1 MVNKTAEIVCRY
13 ALFCHFCILYN
24 IVLFRYFFEWRIFME
39 YKDID
44 KDVEGLIVRLSRRL
58 SAEDV
63 ERISDAY
70 QLAREAHKEQKRKSG
85 EPYIMHPV
93 AVAKIVAEELRLGAN
108 PIIAAFLHDVVEDT
122 SYTIEDIK
130 ERFGDDVAF
139 LVDVVTKKKKKS
151 SATSSSQIDNYK
163 QMLNSLHYDIRAL
176 LIKLSDRLH
185 NMRTL
190 SSMRPDKQMKIAGE
204 TDYFYAPLAHRLG
217 LYYIK
222 REMENL
228 SFRYRCPRDYAYI
241 DAGLAADF
249 KEREAGLRA
258 FMAEIERLLENN
270 DIFMARTEIYSR
282 GPYSAW
288 RKMHSTGCDFKH
300 VEGKYYIRIIYP
312 NTHDYSEKDMSLKIY
327 SILTDRFK
335 EKPGS
340 VANFIDS
347 PKENG
352 YQSYHVKLL
361 TPQGTWEEVHI
372 SSERMIRKSQFG
384 CIAESTETNIT
395 NWLEK
400 FKHVL
405 QEMATRGKEVEYM
418 DGVTSSFYND
428 DIIAYTPEG
437 RGVILPKGA
446 TALDFA
452 FEIHSEVGLH
462 AQYARING
470 LLSSVKTELERGD
483 VVLIGCDD
491 NIHPKRDWLDHVS
504 TFKAKSHISSY
515 LNKQRKLQY
524 VRCDSC
530 RPLPGDEV
538 IGFKNPDGSVSIHRR
553 DCKVAIRLASQR
565 GDDIVPVD
573 FEEDRDFLYPVRIDI
588 RAIDRYHLLVDL
600 IDCITNRLQL
610 SLTHIVTK
618 EKDEIVDCS
627 MEFQVHSSAEMQ
639 EAITGISQIN
649 GVDEVKQRIEY

>member
-1 MVNKTAEIVCRY
+1 
-13 ALFCHFCILYN
+13 
-24 IVLFRYFFEWRIFME
+24 ME
-39 YKDID
+39 YKEID
-44 KDVEGLIVRLSRRL
+44 KEVEELLARLSRRL
-58 SAEDV
+58 SASDI

-70 QLAREAHKEQKRKSG
+70 QLAREAHKEQRRKSG

-122 SYTIEDIK
+122 HYTIEDI
-130 ERFGDDVAF
+130 EARFGDDVAF
-139 LVDVVTKKKKKS
+139 LVDVVTKKKKKHT
-151 SATSSSQIDNYK
+151 AANYSSQIENYK

-228 SFRYRCPRDYAYI
+228 SFRYRCPRDYAYLEECLAK
-241 DAGLAADF
+241 DLKAREPGL
-249 KEREAGLRA
+249 KA
-258 FMAEIERLLENN
+258 FMFEIERLLENN

-282 GPYSAW
+282 GPHSAW

-312 NTHDYSEKDMSLKIY
+312 NTHEYSEKDMSLKIY

-405 QEMATRGKEVEYM
+405 QEMATRGKEIEYM

-428 DIIAYTPEG
+428 DIVAYTPDG
-437 RGVILPKGA
+437 KAIILPKGA
-446 TALDFA
+446 TAIDFA
-452 FEIHSEVGLH
+452 FEIHSEIGLH
-462 AQYARING
+462 AHYARING
-470 LLSSVKTELERGD
+470 QLSSLKAELQRGD
-483 VVLIGCDD
+483 VVEICCNDD
-491 NIHPKRDWLDHVS
+491 VYPKWDWLDYVS
-504 TFKAKSHISSY
+504 TFKAKSHINSY
-515 LNKQRKLQY
+515 LNKLRKLPY
-524 VRCDSC
+524 DRCEHC
-530 RPLPGDEV
+530 HPLPGDEV
-538 IGFKNPDGSVSIHRR
+538 IGFKNPDGTISIHRR

-565 GDDIVPVD
+565 GDDIVAVN

-588 RAIDRYHLLVDL
+588 VAIDRYHLLVDL
-600 IDCITNRLQL
+600 VDCITNKLQL
-610 SLTHIVTK
+610 SLTHIQT
-618 EKDEIVDCS
+618 ECKDVIGSCS
-627 MEFQVHSSAEMQ
+627 MEFQVHSAQELQ
-639 EAITGISQIN
+639 EAINSISQIE
-649 GVDEVKQRIEY
+649 GVEEVKQSIE

>member
-1 MVNKTAEIVCRY
+1 
-13 ALFCHFCILYN
+13 
-24 IVLFRYFFEWRIFME
+24 ME
-39 YKDID
+39 YKVID
-44 KDVEGLIVRLSRRL
+44 NEVEELLARLSRRL
-58 SAEDV
+58 SANDI

-70 QLAREAHKEQKRKSG
+70 LLAREAHKEQRRKSG

-122 SYTIEDIK
+122 HYTIEDI
-130 ERFGDDVAF
+130 EARFGDDVAF
-139 LVDVVTKKKKKS
+139 LVNVVTKKKKKS
-151 SATSSSQIDNYK
+151 TAANYSSQIENYK

-190 SSMRPDKQMKIAGE
+190 NSMRPDKQMKIAGE

-241 DAGLAADF
+241 EDSLAKDLKAREPGL
-249 KEREAGLRA
+249 KA
-258 FMAEIERLLENN
+258 FMFEIERLLENN

-288 RKMHSTGCDFKH
+288 RKMHSSGCDFKH

-312 NTHDYSEKDMSLKIY
+312 NTHEYSEKDMSLKIY

-340 VANFIDS
+340 VSNFIDS

-405 QEMATRGKEVEYM
+405 QEMATRGKEIEYM

-428 DIIAYTPEG
+428 DIVAYTPEG
-437 RGVILPKGA
+437 KAIILPKGA
-446 TALDFA
+446 TAIDFA
-452 FEIHSEVGLH
+452 FEIHSEIGLH
-462 AQYARING
+462 AHYARING
-470 LLSSVKTELERGD
+470 QLSSLKTELQRGD
-483 VVLIGCDD
+483 VVEICCNDD
-491 NIHPKRDWLDHVS
+491 VYPRWDWLDFVS
-504 TFKAKSHISSY
+504 TFKAKSHINSY
-515 LNKQRKLQY
+515 LNKLRKLPY
-524 VRCDSC
+524 VRCEHC
-530 RPLPGDEV
+530 HPLPGDEV
-538 IGFKNPDGSVSIHRR
+538 IGFKNPDGTTSIHRR

-565 GDDIVPVD
+565 GDDIVAVN

-588 RAIDRYHLLVDL
+588 VAIDRYHLLVDL
-600 IDCITNRLQL
+600 VDCITNKLQL
-610 SLTHIVTK
+610 SLTHIQT
-618 EKDEIVDCS
+618 ECKDVIGSCS
-627 MEFQVHSSAEMQ
+627 MEFQVHSAQELQ
-639 EAITGISQIN
+639 EAINSISQIE
-649 GVDEVKQRIEY
+649 GVEEVKQSIE

>member
-1 MVNKTAEIVCRY
+1 MQIVEVIRIKTMECKEID
-13 ALFCHFCILYN
+13 L
-24 IVLFRYFFEWRIFME
+24 E
-39 YKDID
+39 
-44 KDVEGLIVRLSRRL
+44 VEQLLARLARRL
-58 SAEDV
+58 SADDIT
-63 ERISDAY
+63 RINDAY
-70 QLAREAHKEQKRKSG
+70 LLAREAHKEQRRKSG

-122 SYTIEDIK
+122 PYTVEDIAA
-130 ERFGDDVAF
+130 RFGDDVAF
-139 LVDVVTKKKKKS
+139 LVDVVTKKKKKNTAS
-151 SATSSSQIDNYK
+151 QSSQIDNYK

-228 SFRYRCPRDYAYI
+228 SFRYRCPRDYAMI
-241 DAGLAADF
+241 EAALDNEL
-249 KEREAGLRA
+249 KEREKALKS
-258 FMAEIERLLENN
+258 FTFEIERLLENN
-270 DIFMARTEIYSR
+270 DILMARTEVFSR

-288 RKMHSTGCDFKH
+288 RKMHARGCDFNH
-300 VEGKYYIRIIYP
+300 VDGKYYIRIIYP

-340 VANFIDS
+340 VVNYIDS

-400 FKHVL
+400 FKLVL

-428 DIIAYTPEG
+428 DIIAYTPDG
-437 RGVILPKGA
+437 KGILLPKGA

-452 FEIHSEVGLH
+452 FEIHSELGLH

-470 LLSSVKTELERGD
+470 QLKSVKTELDNGD
-483 VVLIGCDD
+483 VVMIGSNPDVT
-491 NIHPKRDWLDHVS
+491 PKRDWLEAIS
-504 TFKAKSHISSY
+504 TFKAKSHINSF
-515 LNKQRKLQY
+515 LNKQRKIDF
-524 VRCDSC
+524 VRCEQC
-530 RPLPGDEV
+530 HPLPGDEV
-538 IGFKNPDGSVSIHRR
+538 IGFKEPDGTITMHRR
-553 DCKVAIRLASQR
+553 DCKAAIRLASQR
-565 GDDIVPVD
+565 GDDIVAVN
-573 FEEDRDFLYPVRIDI
+573 FEEDKEFLYPVRVDVV
-588 RAIDRYHLLVDL
+588 AVDRYHLLVDL
-600 IDCITNRLQL
+600 VDCITNRLQL
-610 SLTHIVTK
+610 SLTNIISKTD
-618 EKDEIVDCS
+618 DEIVRCTL
-627 MEFQVHSSAEMQ
+627 EFRVHSSVELQ
-639 EAITGISQIN
+639 EVLDHISQID
-649 GVDEVKQRIEY
+649 GVDEVQQSIE

>member
-1 MVNKTAEIVCRY
+1 
-13 ALFCHFCILYN
+13 
-24 IVLFRYFFEWRIFME
+24 ME
-39 YKDID
+39 YKKID
-44 KDVEGLIVRLSRRL
+44 LEVAELLGRLARRL
-58 SAEDV
+58 SSEDI
-63 ERISDAY
+63 ERINNAY
-70 QLAREAHKEQKRKSG
+70 LLAREAHMEQRRKSG

-122 SYTIEDIK
+122 PYTVEDIA

-139 LVDVVTKKKKKS
+139 LVNVVTKKKKKS
-151 SATSSSQIDNYK
+151 TAAYSSQIDNYK

-228 SFRYRCPRDYAYI
+228 SFRYRCPRDYAFI
-241 DAGLAADF
+241 ESELNKDL
-249 KEREAGLRA
+249 KEREKGLKS
-258 FMAEIERLLENN
+258 FMFEIERLLENN
-270 DIFMARTEIYSR
+270 DILMARTEIYSR

-288 RKMHSTGCDFKH
+288 RKMHARGCDFNH

-340 VANFIDS
+340 VVNFIDS

-428 DIIAYTPEG
+428 DISVYTPEG
-437 RGVILPKGA
+437 KEIILPKGA

-452 FEIHSEVGLH
+452 FEIHSELGIH

-470 LLSSVKTELERGD
+470 QLASMKTELERGD
-483 VVLIGCDD
+483 VVQIVSNTG
-491 NIHPKRDWLDHVS
+491 IQPKSDWLLHVS
-504 TFKAKSHISSY
+504 TFKAKSHINSF
-515 LNKQRKLQY
+515 LNKQKRIEY
-524 VRCDSC
+524 VRCEQC

-538 IGFKNPDGSVSIHRR
+538 IGFKEPDGTIAIHRR
-553 DCKVAIRLASQR
+553 DCKAAIRLASQR
-565 GDDIVPVD
+565 GDDIVAVNFD
-573 FEEDRDFLYPVRIDI
+573 EDKDFLYPVRIDI
-588 RAIDRYHLLVDL
+588 VAVDRYHLLVDL
-600 IDCITNRLQL
+600 VDCITNKLQL
-610 SLTHIVTK
+610 SLTDINSTTN
-618 EKDEIVDCS
+618 DEIVNCTLV
-627 MEFQVHSSAEMQ
+627 FRVHSSNELQAV
-639 EAITGISQIN
+639 INNISQIE
-649 GVDEVKQRIEY
+649 GVEEVQQSIE

>member
-1 MVNKTAEIVCRY
+1 
-13 ALFCHFCILYN
+13 
-24 IVLFRYFFEWRIFME
+24 ME
-39 YKDID
+39 YEVID
-44 KDVEGLIVRLSRRL
+44 NEVRELLTHLSRRL
-58 SAEDV
+58 SADDV
-63 ERISDAY
+63 ERIEQAY
-70 QLAREAHKEQKRKSG
+70 LLAREAHKEQRRKSG

-93 AVAKIVAEELRLGAN
+93 AVAKIVANELRLGAN

-122 SYTIEDIK
+122 PYTIEDIR

-151 SATSSSQIDNYK
+151 TAAHSSQIDNYK

-190 SSMRPDKQMKIAGE
+190 NSMRPDKQMKIAGE

-241 DAGLAADF
+241 DEQLTKDL
-249 KEREAGLRA
+249 KEREPGLRA
-258 FMAEIERLLENN
+258 FMFEIERLLENN
-270 DIFMARTEIYSR
+270 DIFMARTEVYSR

-288 RKMHSTGCDFKH
+288 RKMHTKGCDFKH
-300 VEGKYYIRIIYP
+300 VDGKYYIRIIYP

-340 VANFIDS
+340 VSNFIDS

-384 CIAESTETNIT
+384 CIADSTETNIT

-405 QEMATRGKEVEYM
+405 KEMATRGKEVEYM

-437 RGVILPKGA
+437 KGIILPKGA

-452 FEIHSEVGLH
+452 FEIHSDLGLH

-470 LLSSVKTELERGD
+470 QLSSVKTELERGD
-483 VVLIGCDD
+483 VVEIGSLET
-491 NIHPKRDWLDHVS
+491 IVPKHDWLDSVS
-504 TFKAKSHISSY
+504 TFKAKSHINSF
-515 LNKQRKLQY
+515 LNKQRRLQY
-524 VRCDSC
+524 QRCECC

-538 IGFKNPDGSVSIHRR
+538 IGFKDADGAITVHRR

-565 GDDIVPVD
+565 GDDIVAVN
-573 FEEDRDFLYPVRIDI
+573 FEEDNSFLYPVKIDI
-588 RAIDRYHLLVDL
+588 VAIDRYHLLVDL
-600 IDCITNRLQL
+600 IDCITNKLGL
-610 SLTHIVTK
+610 SLTKIHT
-618 EKDEIVDCS
+618 ESNDEIVSCS
-627 MEFQVHSSAEMQ
+627 MEFEVHSAAELQ
-639 EAITGISQIN
+639 DAIRNISGID
-649 GVDEVKQRIEY
+649 GVDEVKQSIEY

>member
-1 MVNKTAEIVCRY
+1 
-13 ALFCHFCILYN
+13 
-24 IVLFRYFFEWRIFME
+24 ME
-39 YKDID
+39 YQEID
-44 KDVEGLIVRLSRRL
+44 KEVSELLTRLSRRL

-63 ERISDAY
+63 CRIEDAY
-70 QLAREAHKEQKRKSG
+70 HLAREAHKEQRRKSG

-93 AVAKIVAEELRLGAN
+93 AVARIVAEELRLGAN

-122 SYTIEDIK
+122 PYTIEDIR

-151 SATSSSQIDNYK
+151 TPYSSSQIDNYK

-241 DAGLAADF
+241 EEQLAKDL
-249 KEREAGLRA
+249 KERESGLKS
-258 FMAEIERLLENN
+258 FMFEIERLLENN
-270 DIFMARTEIYSR
+270 EIFMARTEVYSR

-288 RKMHSTGCDFKH
+288 RKMHQSGCDFKH
-300 VEGKYYIRIIYP
+300 VDGKYYIRIIYP
-312 NTHDYSEKDMSLKIY
+312 NTHEYSEKDMSLKIY

-400 FKHVL
+400 FKYVL

-428 DIIAYTPEG
+428 DIVAYTPQG
-437 RGVILPKGA
+437 KGIILPKGA

-452 FEIHSEVGLH
+452 FEIHSDLGLH
-462 AQYARING
+462 AHYARING
-470 LLSSVKTELERGD
+470 QLSSIKTDLERGD
-483 VVLIGCDD
+483 VVQIGS
-491 NIHPKRDWLDHVS
+491 NEQVTPRHDWLDAVS
-504 TFKAKSHISSY
+504 TFKAKSHINNF
-515 LNKQRKLQY
+515 LNKQRKLQFD
-524 VRCDSC
+524 RCEHC

-538 IGFKNPDGSVSIHRR
+538 IGFKNHDGSISIHRR
-553 DCKVAIRLASQR
+553 DCKVAIRLASQH
-565 GDDIVPVD
+565 GDDIVPVNFD
-573 FEEDRDFLYPVRIDI
+573 EDREFQYPVKIDI
-588 RAIDRYHLLVDL
+588 VVIDRNHLLVDL
-600 IDCITNRLQL
+600 IDCITNKLQL
-610 SLTHIVTK
+610 SLTHISTSSH
-618 EKDEIVDCS
+618 DAIGYCT
-627 MEFQVHSSAEMQ
+627 MEFLVHSSSELQ
-639 EAITGISQIN
+639 EVITSISQID
-649 GVDEVKQRIEY
+649 GVDEVKQCIEY

>member
-1 MVNKTAEIVCRY
+1 
-13 ALFCHFCILYN
+13 
-24 IVLFRYFFEWRIFME
+24 ME
-39 YKDID
+39 YQEID
-44 KDVEGLIVRLSRRL
+44 KEVSELLTRLSRRL

-63 ERISDAY
+63 SRIEDAY
-70 QLAREAHKEQKRKSG
+70 HLAREAHKEQRRKSG

-93 AVAKIVAEELRLGAN
+93 AVARIVAEELRLGAN

-122 SYTIEDIK
+122 PYTIEDIR

-151 SATSSSQIDNYK
+151 TPHSSSQIDNYK

-241 DAGLAADF
+241 DEQLTKDL
-249 KEREAGLRA
+249 KERESGLKS
-258 FMAEIERLLENN
+258 FMFEIERLLENN
-270 DIFMARTEIYSR
+270 EIFMARTEVYSR

-288 RKMHSTGCDFKH
+288 RKMHQSGCDFKH
-300 VEGKYYIRIIYP
+300 VDGKYYIRIIYP
-312 NTHDYSEKDMSLKIY
+312 NTHEYSEKDMSLKIY

-340 VANFIDS
+340 VAHFIDS

-400 FKHVL
+400 FKYVL

-428 DIIAYTPEG
+428 DIVAYTPKG
-437 RGVILPKGA
+437 KGVILPKGA

-452 FEIHSEVGLH
+452 FEIHSDLGLH
-462 AQYARING
+462 AHYARING
-470 LLSSVKTELERGD
+470 QLCSIKTELERGD
-483 VVLIGCDD
+483 VVQIGSSPQVT
-491 NIHPKRDWLDHVS
+491 PKPDWLDAVS
-504 TFKAKSHISSY
+504 TFKAKSHINNF
-515 LNKQRKLQY
+515 LNKQRKLQFE
-524 VRCDSC
+524 RCEHC

-538 IGFKNPDGSVSIHRR
+538 IGFKNHDGSISIHRR
-553 DCKVAIRLASQR
+553 DCKVAIRLASQH
-565 GDDIVPVD
+565 GDDIVAVNFD
-573 FEEDRDFLYPVRIDI
+573 EDREFLYPVKIDI
-588 RAIDRYHLLVDL
+588 VVIDRNHLLVDL
-600 IDCITNRLQL
+600 IDCITNKLQL
-610 SLTHIVTK
+610 SLTHISTRSH
-618 EKDEIVDCS
+618 DAIGYCT
-627 MEFQVHSSAEMQ
+627 MEFLVHSSSELQ
-639 EAITGISQIN
+639 EVITSISQID
-649 GVDEVKQRIEY
+649 GVDEVKQSIEY

>member
-1 MVNKTAEIVCRY
+1 
-13 ALFCHFCILYN
+13 
-24 IVLFRYFFEWRIFME
+24 ME
-39 YKDID
+39 YKVID
-44 KDVEGLIVRLSRRL
+44 NEVEELLARLSRRL
-58 SAEDV
+58 SANDI

-70 QLAREAHKEQKRKSG
+70 LLAREAHKEQRRKSG

-122 SYTIEDIK
+122 HYTIEDI
-130 ERFGDDVAF
+130 EARFGDDVAF
-139 LVDVVTKKKKKS
+139 LVNVVTKKKKKS
-151 SATSSSQIDNYK
+151 TAANYSSQIENYK

-190 SSMRPDKQMKIAGE
+190 NSMRPDKQMKIAGE

-241 DAGLAADF
+241 EDSLAKDLKAREPGL
-249 KEREAGLRA
+249 KA
-258 FMAEIERLLENN
+258 FMFEIERLLENN

-288 RKMHSTGCDFKH
+288 RKMHSSGCDFKH

-312 NTHDYSEKDMSLKIY
+312 NTHEYSEKDMSLKIY

-340 VANFIDS
+340 VSNFIDS

-405 QEMATRGKEVEYM
+405 QEMATRGKEIEYM

-428 DIIAYTPEG
+428 DIVAYTPEG
-437 RGVILPKGA
+437 KAIILPKGA
-446 TALDFA
+446 TAIDFA
-452 FEIHSEVGLH
+452 FEIHSEIGLH
-462 AQYARING
+462 AHYARING
-470 LLSSVKTELERGD
+470 QLSSLKTELQRGD
-483 VVLIGCDD
+483 VVEICCNDD
-491 NIHPKRDWLDHVS
+491 VYPRWDWLDFVS
-504 TFKAKSHISSY
+504 TFKAKSHINSY
-515 LNKQRKLQY
+515 LNKLRKLPY
-524 VRCDSC
+524 VRCEHC
-530 RPLPGDEV
+530 HPLPGDEV
-538 IGFKNPDGSVSIHRR
+538 IGFKNPDGTTSIHRR

-565 GDDIVPVD
+565 GDDIVAVN

-588 RAIDRYHLLVDL
+588 VAIDRYHLLVDL
-600 IDCITNRLQL
+600 VDCITNKLQL
-610 SLTHIVTK
+610 SLTHIQT
-618 EKDEIVDCS
+618 ECKDVIGSCS
-627 MEFQVHSSAEMQ
+627 MEFQVHSAQELQ
-639 EAITGISQIN
+639 EAINSISQID
-649 GVDEVKQRIEY
+649 GVEEVKQSIE

>member
-1 MVNKTAEIVCRY
+1 
-13 ALFCHFCILYN
+13 
-24 IVLFRYFFEWRIFME
+24 ME
-39 YKDID
+39 YKVID
-44 KDVEGLIVRLSRRL
+44 KEVEELLSRLSRRL
-58 SAEDV
+58 STTDI

-70 QLAREAHKEQKRKSG
+70 LLAREAHKEQRRKSG

-122 SYTIEDIK
+122 PYTIEDI
-130 ERFGDDVAF
+130 EARFGDDVAF
-139 LVDVVTKKKKKS
+139 LVNVVTKKKKKS
-151 SATSSSQIDNYK
+151 TAANYSSQIENYK

-190 SSMRPDKQMKIAGE
+190 NSMRPDKQMKIAGE

-241 DAGLAADF
+241 EESLAKDLKAREPGL
-249 KEREAGLRA
+249 KA
-258 FMAEIERLLENN
+258 FMFEIERLLENN

-312 NTHDYSEKDMSLKIY
+312 NTHEYSEKDMSLKIY

-340 VANFIDS
+340 VSNFIDS

-405 QEMATRGKEVEYM
+405 QEMATRGKEIEYM

-428 DIIAYTPEG
+428 DIVAYTPEG
-437 RGVILPKGA
+437 KAIILPKGA
-446 TALDFA
+446 TAIDFA
-452 FEIHSEVGLH
+452 FEIHSEIGLH
-462 AQYARING
+462 AHYARING
-470 LLSSVKTELERGD
+470 QLSSLKTELQRGD
-483 VVLIGCDD
+483 VVEICCNDD
-491 NIHPKRDWLDHVS
+491 VYPRWDWLDFVS
-504 TFKAKSHISSY
+504 TFKAKSHINSY
-515 LNKQRKLQY
+515 LNKLRKLPY
-524 VRCDSC
+524 VRCEHC
-530 RPLPGDEV
+530 HPLPGDEV
-538 IGFKNPDGSVSIHRR
+538 IGFKNPDGTISIHRR

-565 GDDIVPVD
+565 GDDIVAVN

-588 RAIDRYHLLVDL
+588 VAIDRYHLLVDL
-600 IDCITNRLQL
+600 VDCITNKLQL
-610 SLTHIVTK
+610 SLTHIQT
-618 EKDEIVDCS
+618 ECKDVIGSCS
-627 MEFQVHSSAEMQ
+627 MEFQVHSSQELQ
-639 EAITGISQIN
+639 EAINSISQID
-649 GVDEVKQRIEY
+649 GVEEVKQSIE

>member
-1 MVNKTAEIVCRY
+1 
-13 ALFCHFCILYN
+13 
-24 IVLFRYFFEWRIFME
+24 ME
-39 YKDID
+39 YQEID
-44 KDVEGLIVRLSRRL
+44 KEVSELLTRLSRRL

-63 ERISDAY
+63 SRIEDAY
-70 QLAREAHKEQKRKSG
+70 HLAREAHKEQRRKSG

-93 AVAKIVAEELRLGAN
+93 AVARIVAEELRLGAN

-122 SYTIEDIK
+122 PYTIEDIR

-151 SATSSSQIDNYK
+151 TPHSSSQIDNYK

-241 DAGLAADF
+241 DEQLTKDL
-249 KEREAGLRA
+249 KERESGLKS
-258 FMAEIERLLENN
+258 FMFEIERLLENN
-270 DIFMARTEIYSR
+270 EIFMARTEVYSR

-288 RKMHSTGCDFKH
+288 RKMHQSGCDFKH
-300 VEGKYYIRIIYP
+300 VDGKYYIRIIYP
-312 NTHDYSEKDMSLKIY
+312 NTHEYSEKDMSLKIY

-400 FKHVL
+400 FKYVL

-428 DIIAYTPEG
+428 DIVAYTPKG
-437 RGVILPKGA
+437 KGVILPKGA

-452 FEIHSEVGLH
+452 FEIHSDLGLH
-462 AQYARING
+462 AHYARING
-470 LLSSVKTELERGD
+470 QLCSIKTELERGD
-483 VVLIGCDD
+483 VVQIGSSPQVT
-491 NIHPKRDWLDHVS
+491 PKPDWLDAVS
-504 TFKAKSHISSY
+504 TFKAKSHINNF
-515 LNKQRKLQY
+515 LNKQRKLQFE
-524 VRCDSC
+524 RCEHC

-538 IGFKNPDGSVSIHRR
+538 IGFKNHDGSISIHRR
-553 DCKVAIRLASQR
+553 DCKVAIRLASQH
-565 GDDIVPVD
+565 GDDIVAVNFD
-573 FEEDRDFLYPVRIDI
+573 EDREFLYPVKIDI
-588 RAIDRYHLLVDL
+588 VVIDRNHLLVDL
-600 IDCITNRLQL
+600 IDCITNKLQL
-610 SLTHIVTK
+610 SLTHISTRSH
-618 EKDEIVDCS
+618 DAIGYCT
-627 MEFQVHSSAEMQ
+627 MEFLVHSSSELQ
-639 EAITGISQIN
+639 EVITSISQID
-649 GVDEVKQRIEY
+649 GVDEVKQSIEY

>member
-1 MVNKTAEIVCRY
+1 MTLTIFFSNSHLTADVRCKLPADSAINEKNMDV
-13 ALFCHFCILYN
+13 
-24 IVLFRYFFEWRIFME
+24 ES
-39 YKDID
+39 KKID
-44 KDVEGLIVRLSRRL
+44 EKVEGLLVRLSRRF
-58 SAEDV
+58 SAEDIK
-63 ERISDAY
+63 RISDAY
-70 QLAREAHKEQKRKSG
+70 YLAREAHKEQRRKSG

-93 AVAKIVAEELRLGAN
+93 AVAQIVAEELRLGAN

-122 SYTIEDIK
+122 PYTIEDIK

-139 LVDVVTKKKKKS
+139 LVNVVTKKKKKN
-151 SATSSSQIDNYK
+151 TSVKTSSQIDNYK
-163 QMLNSLHYDIRAL
+163 QMLDSLHYDIRAL

-241 DAGLAADF
+241 DEQLTIEQ
-249 KEREAGLRA
+249 KEREPGLKA
-258 FMAEIERLLENN
+258 FLFEIERLLENN
-270 DIFMARTEIYSR
+270 DIFMARTEVYSR

-288 RKMHSTGCDFKH
+288 RKMNSSGCDFKH

-340 VANFIDS
+340 VANYIDS

-384 CIAESTETNIT
+384 CIAESTETTIT

-428 DIIAYTPEG
+428 DIVAYTPEG
-437 RGVILPKGA
+437 KGIILPKGA

-452 FEIHSEVGLH
+452 FEIHSELGLH
-462 AQYARING
+462 AHYARING
-470 LLSSVKTELERGD
+470 LLSSIKTELESGD
-483 VVLIGCDD
+483 VVQIGS
-491 NIHPKRDWLDHVS
+491 NENVTPKSDWLEHVS
-504 TFKAKSHISSY
+504 TFKAKSHINSF

-524 VRCDSC
+524 DRCENC

-538 IGFKNPDGSVSIHRR
+538 IGFKNPDGSISIHRR

-565 GDDIVPVD
+565 GDDIVAVN
-573 FEEDRDFLYPVRIDI
+573 FEEDREFLYPVKIDI
-588 RAIDRYHLLVDL
+588 VVIDRNHLLIDL
-600 IDCITNRLQL
+600 IDCITNKLQL
-610 SLTHIVTK
+610 SLTRISTTSHDAIGYCT
-618 EKDEIVDCS
+618 
-627 MEFQVHSSAEMQ
+627 MEFLVHSSAELQ
-639 EAITGISQIN
+639 EVTTSISQID
-649 GVDEVKQRIEY
+649 GVEEVKQRVE

>member
-1 MVNKTAEIVCRY
+1 
-13 ALFCHFCILYN
+13 
-24 IVLFRYFFEWRIFME
+24 ME
-39 YKDID
+39 YQKID
-44 KDVEGLIVRLSRRL
+44 NEVENLLERLERRL
-58 SAEDV
+58 SAEDIK
-63 ERISDAY
+63 RIADAY
-70 QLAREAHKEQKRKSG
+70 SLAREAHMSQRRKSG

-122 SYTIEDIK
+122 PYTIEDIRL
-130 ERFGDDVAF
+130 RFGDDVAF
-139 LVDVVTKKKKKS
+139 LVDVVTKKKKS
-151 SATSSSQIDNYK
+151 SASTSSSQIDNYK

-190 SSMRPDKQMKIAGE
+190 NSMRPDKQMKIAGE

-228 SFRYRCPRDYAYI
+228 SFRYRCPREYAFLE
-241 DAGLAADF
+241 DELDKEM
-249 KEREAGLRA
+249 KEREPGLKSFLR
-258 FMAEIERLLENN
+258 EIESLLERN
-270 DIFMARTEIYSR
+270 DIFMARTEVYSR

-288 RKMHSTGCDFKH
+288 RKMHSSGCDFKH

-361 TPQGTWEEVHI
+361 NPQGTWEEVHI

-384 CIAESTETNIT
+384 CIAESTETTIT

-437 RGVILPKGA
+437 KGVILPKGA

-452 FEIHSEVGLH
+452 FEIHSELGLH

-483 VVLIGCDD
+483 VVEIGCNDSVV
-491 NIHPKRDWLDHVS
+491 PKKDWLSAVS
-504 TFKAKSHISSY
+504 TYKAKTRINNF

-524 VRCDSC
+524 DRCESC

-538 IGFKNPDGSVSIHRR
+538 IGFKNPDGSISIHRR

-565 GDDIVPVD
+565 GDDIVAVN
-573 FEEDRDFLYPVRIDI
+573 FEEDREFMYPVKIDI
-588 RAIDRYHLLVDL
+588 VVIDRYHLLVDL
-600 IDCITNRLQL
+600 IDCITNKLQL
-610 SLTHIVTK
+610 SLTRIST
-618 EKDEIVDCS
+618 ESRDSIGYCT
-627 MEFQVHSSAEMQ
+627 MEFPVHSSAELQ
-639 EAITGISQIN
+639 EVISNISQIK
-649 GVDEVKQRIEY
+649 GVEEVKQSVE

>member
-1 MVNKTAEIVCRY
+1 
-13 ALFCHFCILYN
+13 
-24 IVLFRYFFEWRIFME
+24 ME
-39 YKDID
+39 YQEID
-44 KDVEGLIVRLSRRL
+44 KEVSELLTRLSRRL

-63 ERISDAY
+63 SRIEDAY
-70 QLAREAHKEQKRKSG
+70 HLAREAHKEQRRKSG

-93 AVAKIVAEELRLGAN
+93 AVARIVAEELRLGAN

-122 SYTIEDIK
+122 PYTIEDIR

-151 SATSSSQIDNYK
+151 TPHSSSQIDNYK

-241 DAGLAADF
+241 EEQLTKDL
-249 KEREAGLRA
+249 KERESGLKS
-258 FMAEIERLLENN
+258 FMFEIERLLENN
-270 DIFMARTEIYSR
+270 EIFMARTEVYSR

-288 RKMHSTGCDFKH
+288 RKMHQSGCDFKH
-300 VEGKYYIRIIYP
+300 VDGKYYIRIIYP
-312 NTHDYSEKDMSLKIY
+312 NTHEYSEKDMSLKIY

-400 FKHVL
+400 FKYVL

-428 DIIAYTPEG
+428 DIVAYTPKG
-437 RGVILPKGA
+437 KGVILPKGA

-452 FEIHSEVGLH
+452 FEIHSDLGLH
-462 AQYARING
+462 AHYARING
-470 LLSSVKTELERGD
+470 QLCSIKTELERGD
-483 VVLIGCDD
+483 VVQIGSSLQVT
-491 NIHPKRDWLDHVS
+491 PKPDWLDAVS
-504 TFKAKSHISSY
+504 TFKAKSHINNF
-515 LNKQRKLQY
+515 LNKQRKLQFE
-524 VRCDSC
+524 RCEHC

-538 IGFKNPDGSVSIHRR
+538 IGFKNHDGSISIHRR
-553 DCKVAIRLASQR
+553 DCKVAIRLASQH
-565 GDDIVPVD
+565 GDDIVAVNFD
-573 FEEDRDFLYPVRIDI
+573 EDREFLYPVKIDI
-588 RAIDRYHLLVDL
+588 VVIDRNHLLVDL
-600 IDCITNRLQL
+600 IDCITNTLQL
-610 SLTHIVTK
+610 SLTHISTRSH
-618 EKDEIVDCS
+618 DAIGYCT
-627 MEFQVHSSAEMQ
+627 MEFLVHSSSELQ
-639 EAITGISQIN
+639 EVITSISQID
-649 GVDEVKQRIEY
+649 GVDEVKQSIEY

>member
-1 MVNKTAEIVCRY
+1 MDLEI
-13 ALFCHFCILYN
+13 
-24 IVLFRYFFEWRIFME
+24 
-39 YKDID
+39 KKID
-44 KDVEGLIVRLSRRL
+44 GQVDDLLARLARRF
-58 SAEDV
+58 SAEDIQ
-63 ERISDAY
+63 RIGDAY
-70 QLAREAHKEQKRKSG
+70 TLAREAHKEQRRKSG

-122 SYTIEDIK
+122 PYTIENIR

-151 SATSSSQIDNYK
+151 NVKSSSQIDNYK
-163 QMLNSLHYDIRAL
+163 QMLDSLHYDIRAL

-228 SFRYRCPRDYAYI
+228 SFKYRCPRDYAYI
-241 DAGLAADF
+241 DEQLTKEQ
-249 KEREAGLRA
+249 KEREPGLKA
-258 FMAEIERLLENN
+258 FLFEIERLLENN
-270 DIFMARTEIYSR
+270 DIFMARTEVYSR

-384 CIAESTETNIT
+384 CIAESTEINIT
-395 NWLEK
+395 NWLDK

-428 DIIAYTPEG
+428 DIIAYTPDG
-437 RGVILPKGA
+437 KGIILPKGA

-452 FEIHSEVGLH
+452 FEIHSELGLH

-470 LLSSVKTELERGD
+470 QLSSVKTELERGD
-483 VVLIGCDD
+483 VVLIGS
-491 NIHPKRDWLDHVS
+491 NPEKTPKSDWLDYVT
-504 TFKAKSHISSY
+504 TFKAKSHITKF
-515 LNKQRKLQY
+515 LNNQRTLQF
-524 VRCDSC
+524 VRCEHC

-538 IGFKNPDGSVSIHRR
+538 IGFRNPDDSVSIHRR

-565 GDDIVPVD
+565 GDDIVAVN
-573 FEEDRDFLYPVRIDI
+573 FESDKEFLYPVRVDI
-588 RAIDRYHLLVDL
+588 RAIDRFHLLVDL

-610 SLTHIVTK
+610 SLTKIHTVSDDDIVT
-618 EKDEIVDCS
+618 CS
-627 MEFQVHSSAEMQ
+627 MEFLVHSSAELQ
-639 EAITGISQIN
+639 EAISMISEIDA
-649 GVDEVKQRIEY
+649 VDEVKQSIEY

>member
-1 MVNKTAEIVCRY
+1 
-13 ALFCHFCILYN
+13 
-24 IVLFRYFFEWRIFME
+24 ME
-39 YKDID
+39 YQKID
-44 KDVEGLIVRLSRRL
+44 NEVQELLTRLSRRL

-63 ERISDAY
+63 ERIEQAY
-70 QLAREAHKEQKRKSG
+70 SLARDAHMEQKRKSG

-122 SYTIEDIK
+122 QYTIEDIR

-139 LVDVVTKKKKKS
+139 LVDVVTKKKKKPALS
-151 SATSSSQIDNYK
+151 PAGSSSQIDNYK

-241 DAGLAADF
+241 DECLAKEL
-249 KEREAGLRA
+249 KEREAGLKS
-258 FMAEIERLLENN
+258 FMFEIERLLENN
-270 DIFMARTEIYSR
+270 DIFMARTEVYSR

-312 NTHDYSEKDMSLKIY
+312 NTHEYSEKDMSLKIY

-352 YQSYHVKLL
+352 YQSYHVQLL
-361 TPQGTWEEVHI
+361 TQQGTWEEVHI

-428 DIIAYTPEG
+428 DITAYTPDG
-437 RGVILPKGA
+437 KAVILPKGA

-452 FEIHSEVGLH
+452 FEIHSELGLH

-470 LLSSVKTELERGD
+470 LLVSVKTELERGD
-483 VVLIGCDD
+483 VVYIGKND
-491 NIHPKRDWLDHVS
+491 NIIPKKDWLEHVS
-504 TFKAKSHISSY
+504 TYKAKSHISTF
-515 LNKQRKLQY
+515 LNRQRQLQF
-524 VRCDSC
+524 VRCEVC
-530 RPLPGDEV
+530 HPLPGDEV
-538 IGFKNPDGSVSIHRR
+538 IGFKNSDGSISIHRR
-553 DCKVAIRLASQR
+553 DCKSAIRLASQR
-565 GDDIVPVD
+565 GDDIVAVN
-573 FEEDRDFLYPVRIDI
+573 FESDSDFLYNVRIDI
-588 RAIDRYHLLVDL
+588 RAVDRYHLLVDL

-610 SLTHIVTK
+610 SLTHILTK
-618 EKDEIVDCS
+618 SKDEIVDCS
-627 MEFQVHSSAEMQ
+627 MGFQVHSAAELQ
-639 EAITGISQIN
+639 EAISSISEID

>member
-1 MVNKTAEIVCRY
+1 
-13 ALFCHFCILYN
+13 
-24 IVLFRYFFEWRIFME
+24 ME
-39 YKDID
+39 YQEID
-44 KDVEGLIVRLSRRL
+44 KEVSELLTRLSRRL

-63 ERISDAY
+63 SRIEDAY
-70 QLAREAHKEQKRKSG
+70 HLAREAHKEQRRKSG

-93 AVAKIVAEELRLGAN
+93 AVARIVAEELRLGAN

-122 SYTIEDIK
+122 PYTIEDIR

-151 SATSSSQIDNYK
+151 TPHSSSQIDNYK

-241 DAGLAADF
+241 DEQLTKDL
-249 KEREAGLRA
+249 KERESGLKS
-258 FMAEIERLLENN
+258 FMFEIERLRENN
-270 DIFMARTEIYSR
+270 EIFMARTEVYSR

-288 RKMHSTGCDFKH
+288 RKMHQSGCDFKH
-300 VEGKYYIRIIYP
+300 VDGKYYIRIIYP
-312 NTHDYSEKDMSLKIY
+312 NTHEYSEKDMSLKIY

-400 FKHVL
+400 FKYVL

-428 DIIAYTPEG
+428 DIVAYTPKG
-437 RGVILPKGA
+437 KGVILPKGA

-452 FEIHSEVGLH
+452 FEIHSDLGLH
-462 AQYARING
+462 AHYARING
-470 LLSSVKTELERGD
+470 QLCSIKTELERGD
-483 VVLIGCDD
+483 VVQIGSSLQVT
-491 NIHPKRDWLDHVS
+491 PKPDWLDAVS
-504 TFKAKSHISSY
+504 TFKAKSHINNF
-515 LNKQRKLQY
+515 LNKQRKLQFE
-524 VRCDSC
+524 RCEHC

-538 IGFKNPDGSVSIHRR
+538 IGFKNHDGSISIHRR
-553 DCKVAIRLASQR
+553 DCKVAIRLASQH
-565 GDDIVPVD
+565 GDDIVAVNFD
-573 FEEDRDFLYPVRIDI
+573 EDREFLYPVKIDI
-588 RAIDRYHLLVDL
+588 VVIDRNHLLVDL
-600 IDCITNRLQL
+600 IDCITNKLQL
-610 SLTHIVTK
+610 SLTHISTRSH
-618 EKDEIVDCS
+618 DAIGYCT
-627 MEFQVHSSAEMQ
+627 MEFLVHSSSELQ
-639 EAITGISQIN
+639 EVITSISQID
-649 GVDEVKQRIEY
+649 GVDEVKQSIEY

>member
-1 MVNKTAEIVCRY
+1 
-13 ALFCHFCILYN
+13 
-24 IVLFRYFFEWRIFME
+24 ME
-39 YKDID
+39 YQKID
-44 KDVEGLIVRLSRRL
+44 NEVRELLTRLSRRL

-63 ERISDAY
+63 ERIEQAY
-70 QLAREAHKEQKRKSG
+70 SLAREAHMEQKRKSG

-122 SYTIEDIK
+122 PYTIEDIR

-139 LVDVVTKKKKKS
+139 LVDVVTKKKKKPALS
-151 SATSSSQIDNYK
+151 PAGSSSQIDNYK

-241 DAGLAADF
+241 DECLAKEL
-249 KEREAGLRA
+249 KEREAGLKS
-258 FMAEIERLLENN
+258 FMFEIERLLENN
-270 DIFMARTEIYSR
+270 DIFMARTEVYSR

-312 NTHDYSEKDMSLKIY
+312 NTHEYSEKDMSLKIY

-352 YQSYHVKLL
+352 YQSYHVQLL
-361 TPQGTWEEVHI
+361 TQQGTWEEVHI

-428 DIIAYTPEG
+428 DITAYTPDG
-437 RGVILPKGA
+437 KAVILPKGA

-452 FEIHSEVGLH
+452 FEIHSELGLH

-470 LLSSVKTELERGD
+470 LLVSVKTELERGD
-483 VVLIGCDD
+483 VVYIGKND
-491 NIHPKRDWLDHVS
+491 NIIPKKDWLEHVS
-504 TFKAKSHISSY
+504 TYKAKSHITTF
-515 LNKQRKLQY
+515 LNKQRQLQF
-524 VRCDSC
+524 VRCEVC
-530 RPLPGDEV
+530 HPLPGDEV
-538 IGFKNPDGSVSIHRR
+538 IGFKNSDGSISIHRR
-553 DCKVAIRLASQR
+553 DCKSAIRLASQR
-565 GDDIVPVD
+565 GDDIVAVN
-573 FEEDRDFLYPVRIDI
+573 FESDSDFLYNVRIDI
-588 RAIDRYHLLVDL
+588 RAVDRYHLLVDL

-610 SLTHIVTK
+610 SLTHILT
-618 EKDEIVDCS
+618 ESKDEIVDCS
-627 MEFQVHSSAEMQ
+627 MGFQVHSAAELQ
-639 EAITGISQIN
+639 EAISSISEID